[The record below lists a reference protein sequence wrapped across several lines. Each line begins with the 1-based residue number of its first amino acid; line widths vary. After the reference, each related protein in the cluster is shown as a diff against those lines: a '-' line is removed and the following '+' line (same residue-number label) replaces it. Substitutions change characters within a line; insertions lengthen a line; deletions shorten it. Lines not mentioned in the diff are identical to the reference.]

1 MAGRCIS
8 ATHEAQASIRIMP
21 ICATLGEA
29 AGTAVGIAWRSGT
42 DVHTLDIAAL
52 QAKLRENG
60 AAID

>member
-1 MAGRCIS
+1 
-8 ATHEAQASIRIMP
+8 MP

-29 AGTAVGIAWRSGT
+29 AGTAVGIAWHSGT